1 MWLQQAHKY
10 NRLTIHVTTVNNQM
24 LTIIIVI
31 HKWLN
36 FGTIL
41 NTLKRLAVFFYM
53 YVILAVVSTF
63 DTEIL
68 LSVYI

>member
-1 MWLQQAHKY
+1 MRLQQAHKY
-10 NRLTIHVTTVNNQM
+10 NRFMIHVATVNNQM

-41 NTLKRLAVFFYM
+41 NTFKEVSSVLL
-53 YVILAVVSTF
+53 YVH
-63 DTEIL
+63 
-68 LSVYI
+68 YISNRIHF